1 MRLLQICSRKQVLLF
16 LAVITLLSIFWTY
29 WIASRLLQGDTTI
42 PKEGYD
48 SLRNKIRYS
57 DEDVIFQVQGRISKN
72 EVSAATERE
81 ISLRPN
87 NSPNFVTRRSN
98 IALEIFHEDGKLLQR
113 LREVNA
119 VFVYKDL
126 KLNMPSKTICI
137 LSFHDTRAL
146 EIARMVEKLM
156 NFL

>member
-29 WIASRLLQGDTTI
+29 WIGSRLLQDDTTI
-42 PKEGYD
+42 AKEGYE

-126 KLNMPSKTICI
+126 KLN
-137 LSFHDTRAL
+137 
-146 EIARMVEKLM
+146 IA
-156 NFL
+156 

>member
-29 WIASRLLQGDTTI
+29 WIGSRLLQDDTTI
-42 PKEGYD
+42 PKEGYE

-81 ISLRPN
+81 ISLRSN
-87 NSPNFVTRRSN
+87 NSPYFVTRRSN
-98 IALEIFHEDGKLLQR
+98 ISLEIFHEDGKLLQR

-126 KLNMPSKTICI
+126 KLN
-137 LSFHDTRAL
+137 
-146 EIARMVEKLM
+146 IAS
-156 NFL
+156 

>member
-29 WIASRLLQGDTTI
+29 WIGSRLLQDDTTI
-42 PKEGYD
+42 PKEGYE

-119 VFVYKDL
+119 VFVYKDS
-126 KLNMPSKTICI
+126 KLN
-137 LSFHDTRAL
+137 
-146 EIARMVEKLM
+146 IA
-156 NFL
+156 

>member
-1 MRLLQICSRKQVLLF
+1 MTLLQICSRKQVLLF

-29 WIASRLLQGDTTI
+29 WIGSRLLQDDTTI
-42 PKEGYD
+42 PKEGYE

-57 DEDVIFQVQGRISKN
+57 DEDVIFQVEGRISKN

-126 KLNMPSKTICI
+126 KLN
-137 LSFHDTRAL
+137 
-146 EIARMVEKLM
+146 IA
-156 NFL
+156 

>member
-29 WIASRLLQGDTTI
+29 WIGSRLLQDDTTI
-42 PKEGYD
+42 PKEGYE

-113 LREVNA
+113 LREVND

-126 KLNMPSKTICI
+126 KLN
-137 LSFHDTRAL
+137 
-146 EIARMVEKLM
+146 IAS
-156 NFL
+156 

>member
-29 WIASRLLQGDTTI
+29 WIGSRLLQDDTTI
-42 PKEGYD
+42 PKEGYE

-57 DEDVIFQVQGRISKN
+57 DEDVIFQVEGRISKN

-98 IALEIFHEDGKLLQR
+98 IALEIFHEDGKLFQR

-119 VFVYKDL
+119 VFEYKDL
-126 KLNMPSKTICI
+126 KLN
-137 LSFHDTRAL
+137 
-146 EIARMVEKLM
+146 IA
-156 NFL
+156 

>member
-1 MRLLQICSRKQVLLF
+1 M
-16 LAVITLLSIFWTY
+16 FWTC
-29 WIASRLLQGDTTI
+29 WIGSRLLQDDTTI
-42 PKEGYD
+42 PKEGYE

-87 NSPNFVTRRSN
+87 NSPYFVTRRSN

-126 KLNMPSKTICI
+126 KLN
-137 LSFHDTRAL
+137 
-146 EIARMVEKLM
+146 IA
-156 NFL
+156 

>member
-29 WIASRLLQGDTTI
+29 WIGSRLLQDDTTI
-42 PKEGYD
+42 PKEGYE

-126 KLNMPSKTICI
+126 KLN
-137 LSFHDTRAL
+137 
-146 EIARMVEKLM
+146 IA
-156 NFL
+156 

>member
-29 WIASRLLQGDTTI
+29 WIGSRLLQDDTTI
-42 PKEGYD
+42 PKEGYE

-87 NSPNFVTRRSN
+87 NSPNFVTKSSK
-98 IALEIFHEDGKLLQR
+98 IALESFQEDGKLLQR

-126 KLNMPSKTICI
+126 KLN
-137 LSFHDTRAL
+137 
-146 EIARMVEKLM
+146 IA
-156 NFL
+156 

>member
-29 WIASRLLQGDTTI
+29 WIGSRLLQDDSTI

-48 SLRNKIRYS
+48 SLRNKIRYP
-57 DEDVIFQVQGRISKN
+57 DEDVIFQVQGGISKN

-87 NSPNFVTRRSN
+87 NSPNFVTKSSK
-98 IALEIFHEDGKLLQR
+98 IALESFQEDGKLLQR

-126 KLNMPSKTICI
+126 KLN
-137 LSFHDTRAL
+137 
-146 EIARMVEKLM
+146 IA
-156 NFL
+156 

>member
-29 WIASRLLQGDTTI
+29 WIGSRLLQDDTTI
-42 PKEGYD
+42 PKEGYE
-48 SLRNKIRYS
+48 SLRTKIRYS

-81 ISLRPN
+81 ISLRSN
-87 NSPNFVTRRSN
+87 NSPYFVTRRSN
-98 IALEIFHEDGKLLQR
+98 ISLEIFHEDGKLLQR

-119 VFVYKDL
+119 VFEYKDL
-126 KLNMPSKTICI
+126 KLN
-137 LSFHDTRAL
+137 
-146 EIARMVEKLM
+146 IA
-156 NFL
+156 

>member
-16 LAVITLLSIFWTY
+16 LGVITLLSIFWTY
-29 WIASRLLQGDTTI
+29 WIGSRLLQGDTTI
-42 PKEGYD
+42 PKGGYE

-126 KLNMPSKTICI
+126 KLN
-137 LSFHDTRAL
+137 
-146 EIARMVEKLM
+146 IA
-156 NFL
+156 

>member
-29 WIASRLLQGDTTI
+29 WIGSRLLQDDSSI

-48 SLRNKIRYS
+48 FLRNKIRYP

-72 EVSAATERE
+72 EVSAVTERE

-87 NSPNFVTRRSN
+87 NSPNFVPRSSK

-119 VFVYKDL
+119 VFAYKDL
-126 KLNMPSKTICI
+126 KLN
-137 LSFHDTRAL
+137 
-146 EIARMVEKLM
+146 IA
-156 NFL
+156 

>member
-16 LAVITLLSIFWTY
+16 LGVITLLSIFWTY
-29 WIASRLLQGDTTI
+29 WIGSRLLQGDTTI
-42 PKEGYD
+42 PKEGYE
-48 SLRNKIRYS
+48 SFRNKIRYS

-98 IALEIFHEDGKLLQR
+98 IALEFFHEDGKLLQR

-126 KLNMPSKTICI
+126 KLN
-137 LSFHDTRAL
+137 
-146 EIARMVEKLM
+146 IA
-156 NFL
+156 

>member
-16 LAVITLLSIFWTY
+16 LGVITLLSIFWTY
-29 WIASRLLQGDTTI
+29 WIGSRLLQGDTTI
-42 PKEGYD
+42 PKEGYE

-126 KLNMPSKTICI
+126 KLN
-137 LSFHDTRAL
+137 
-146 EIARMVEKLM
+146 IA
-156 NFL
+156 

>member
-1 MRLLQICSRKQVLLF
+1 MRLLQIWSRKQVLLF

-29 WIASRLLQGDTTI
+29 WIGSRLLQDDSTI

-48 SLRNKIRYS
+48 SLRNKIRYP
-57 DEDVIFQVQGRISKN
+57 DEDVIFQVQGGISKN

-87 NSPNFVTRRSN
+87 NSPNFVTKSSK
-98 IALEIFHEDGKLLQR
+98 IALESFQEDGKLLQR

-126 KLNMPSKTICI
+126 KLN
-137 LSFHDTRAL
+137 
-146 EIARMVEKLM
+146 IA
-156 NFL
+156 

>member
-16 LAVITLLSIFWTY
+16 LGVITLLSIFWTY
-29 WIASRLLQGDTTI
+29 WIGSRLLQGDTTI
-42 PKEGYD
+42 PKEGYE

-126 KLNMPSKTICI
+126 KLNI
-137 LSFHDTRAL
+137 
-146 EIARMVEKLM
+146 V
-156 NFL
+156 

>member
-29 WIASRLLQGDTTI
+29 WIGSRLLQDDTTI
-42 PKEGYD
+42 PKEGYE

-126 KLNMPSKTICI
+126 KLNI
-137 LSFHDTRAL
+137 AL
-146 EIARMVEKLM
+146 
-156 NFL
+156 

>member
-16 LAVITLLSIFWTY
+16 LAIITLLSIFWTY
-29 WIASRLLQGDTTI
+29 WIGSRLLRDDFTI
-42 PKEGYD
+42 PKEGYN
-48 SLRNKIRYS
+48 SLRNKIRYP

-72 EVSAATERE
+72 EVSAGAERE

-87 NSPNFVTRRSN
+87 NSPNFVTRRSK
-98 IALEIFHEDGKLLQR
+98 IALEIFREDGKLLQR

-126 KLNMPSKTICI
+126 KLN
-137 LSFHDTRAL
+137 
-146 EIARMVEKLM
+146 IA
-156 NFL
+156 

>member
-1 MRLLQICSRKQVLLF
+1 MRLLQNCSRKQVLLF

-29 WIASRLLQGDTTI
+29 WIGSRLLQDDTTI
-42 PKEGYD
+42 PKEGYE

-72 EVSAATERE
+72 EVFAATERE

-126 KLNMPSKTICI
+126 KLN
-137 LSFHDTRAL
+137 
-146 EIARMVEKLM
+146 IA
-156 NFL
+156 

>member
-16 LAVITLLSIFWTY
+16 LAVITLLSIFWTF
-29 WIASRLLQGDTTI
+29 WIGSRLLRDDFTI
-42 PKEGYD
+42 PKEGYN
-48 SLRNKIRYS
+48 SLRNKIRYP

-72 EVSAATERE
+72 EVSAGTERE

-87 NSPNFVTRRSN
+87 NSPNFVTRRSK
-98 IALEIFHEDGKLLQR
+98 IALEIFREDGKLLQR

-126 KLNMPSKTICI
+126 KLN
-137 LSFHDTRAL
+137 
-146 EIARMVEKLM
+146 IA
-156 NFL
+156 

>member
-16 LAVITLLSIFWTY
+16 LGVITLLSIFWTY
-29 WIASRLLQGDTTI
+29 WIGSRLLQGDTTI
-42 PKEGYD
+42 PKEGYE

-57 DEDVIFQVQGRISKN
+57 DEDVIFQVQGRISKH

-126 KLNMPSKTICI
+126 KLN
-137 LSFHDTRAL
+137 
-146 EIARMVEKLM
+146 IA
-156 NFL
+156 

>member
-1 MRLLQICSRKQVLLF
+1 MRLLQICTRKQVLLF
-16 LAVITLLSIFWTY
+16 LGVITLLSIFWTY
-29 WIASRLLQGDTTI
+29 WIGSRLLQGDTTI
-42 PKEGYD
+42 PKEGYE

-126 KLNMPSKTICI
+126 KLN
-137 LSFHDTRAL
+137 
-146 EIARMVEKLM
+146 IA
-156 NFL
+156 

>member
-16 LAVITLLSIFWTY
+16 LGVITLLSIFWTY
-29 WIASRLLQGDTTI
+29 WIGSRLLQGDTTI
-42 PKEGYD
+42 PKEGYE

-98 IALEIFHEDGKLLQR
+98 IALEFFHEDGKLLQR

-126 KLNMPSKTICI
+126 KLN
-137 LSFHDTRAL
+137 
-146 EIARMVEKLM
+146 IA
-156 NFL
+156 

>member
-1 MRLLQICSRKQVLLF
+1 M
-16 LAVITLLSIFWTY
+16 FWTY
-29 WIASRLLQGDTTI
+29 WIGSRLLQDDTTI
-42 PKEGYD
+42 PKEGYE

-81 ISLRPN
+81 ISLRSN
-87 NSPNFVTRRSN
+87 NSPYFVTRRSN

-126 KLNMPSKTICI
+126 KLN
-137 LSFHDTRAL
+137 
-146 EIARMVEKLM
+146 IAS
-156 NFL
+156 

>member
-29 WIASRLLQGDTTI
+29 WIGSRLLQDDTTI
-42 PKEGYD
+42 PKEGYE

-81 ISLRPN
+81 ISLLPN
-87 NSPNFVTRRSN
+87 NSPYFVTRRSN

-119 VFVYKDL
+119 VFVHRDL
-126 KLNMPSKTICI
+126 KLN
-137 LSFHDTRAL
+137 
-146 EIARMVEKLM
+146 IAS
-156 NFL
+156 

>member
-29 WIASRLLQGDTTI
+29 WIGSRLLQDDTTI
-42 PKEGYD
+42 PKEGYE

-126 KLNMPSKTICI
+126 KLN
-137 LSFHDTRAL
+137 
-146 EIARMVEKLM
+146 IAS
-156 NFL
+156 

>member
-29 WIASRLLQGDTTI
+29 WIGSRLLHDDTTI
-42 PKEGYD
+42 PKEGYE

-126 KLNMPSKTICI
+126 KLN
-137 LSFHDTRAL
+137 
-146 EIARMVEKLM
+146 IA
-156 NFL
+156 

>member
-1 MRLLQICSRKQVLLF
+1 MRLLQICSRKQVFLF

-29 WIASRLLQGDTTI
+29 WIGSRLLQDDTTI
-42 PKEGYD
+42 PKEGYE

-119 VFVYKDL
+119 VFVYKHL
-126 KLNMPSKTICI
+126 KLN
-137 LSFHDTRAL
+137 
-146 EIARMVEKLM
+146 IA
-156 NFL
+156 

>member
-29 WIASRLLQGDTTI
+29 WIGSRLLRDDFTI
-42 PKEGYD
+42 PKEGYK
-48 SLRNKIRYS
+48 SLRNKIRYP

-72 EVSAATERE
+72 EVFAGTERE

-87 NSPNFVTRRSN
+87 NSPNFVTRRSK
-98 IALEIFHEDGKLLQR
+98 IALEIFLEDGKLLQR

-126 KLNMPSKTICI
+126 KI
-137 LSFHDTRAL
+137 
-146 EIARMVEKLM
+146 
-156 NFL
+156 